1 MLMYANDAKKLIRKQ
16 NGYVTLISV
25 LLVGAVG
32 LATAVSLLFIG
43 FNNSSTAFTME
54 QSNQAKA
61 LANACAEEAL
71 KQISNLISFTGQ
83 GNLSLGRGNCIYNV
97 SANGNGKIITSSGTV
112 SNIIRKV
119 KITVDATTPKINV
132 ASWQEVADF

>member
-1 MLMYANDAKKLIRKQ
+1 MLEEKKLFRRQ

-25 LLVGAVG
+25 LLIGAVG

-43 FNNSSTAFTME
+43 FNNSKTAFTIE
-54 QSNQAKA
+54 QSNQAKG

-71 KQISNLISFTGQ
+71 KQVSNLISFTGQ

-97 SANGNGKIITSSGTV
+97 LPNGNGKIITSSGTV
-112 SNIIRKV
+112 GTVIRKV
-119 KITVDATTPKINV
+119 KITVDATTPKVNV